1 MLAVT
6 TTEDGCLTVVGD
18 VVVVFAVV
26 VVVIDANVI
35 DVVESVVE
43 GTGFAGTAGANGL
56 SAIGLL
62 LSIVGLFTG
71 ANPISISDP
80 VDAPALV
87 LVLLVSL
94 EDSLLAPVDPV
105 LAPLLD
111 PVDPMLAPLLD
122 PVDPALTPLLDPV
135 DPVLAPLLDPVDPML
150 APLLDPVDPVLLA
163 PIIDPAV
170 DPVLTVVES
179 VVVAGTAAGAAS
191 SFLSVDSSMELM
203 TSGNLQQLPK

>member
-1 MLAVT
+1 MTYEKNYLKKQPVFSVNLFYIFGASFLPIGMLAVT

-122 PVDPALTPLLDPV
+122 PVD
-135 DPVLAPLLDPVDPML
+135 DPVLAPLL
-150 APLLDPVDPVLLA
+150 
-163 PIIDPAV
+163 DPAV